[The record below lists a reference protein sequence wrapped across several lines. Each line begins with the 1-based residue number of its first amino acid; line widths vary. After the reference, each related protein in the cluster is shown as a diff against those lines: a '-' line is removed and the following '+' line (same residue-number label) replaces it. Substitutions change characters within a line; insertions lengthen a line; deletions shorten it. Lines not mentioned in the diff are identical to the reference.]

1 MIVVKDLRVNA
12 LGEPLFEKV
21 NLVIRPG
28 ERIALVGS
36 QEGDVSTLLRVLAGE
51 EDADRGTVASEGE
64 RTAYVPP
71 EMFLEGGQ
79 SLGRLHH
86 TRPTFLYFDA
96 TSTDAS
102 DSVIQD
108 AVCFI
113 EGFRGGILLAAAD
126 DRLIYAAKVSRVFE
140 MHATTASITS
150 YTGNYA
156 DFCIEREKSLARLT
170 EAYEKQQKEKRRLEE
185 YLEQKRKEAAKKNSS
200 PEKGAVVRAK
210 AKYLQREI
218 LDKEIPK
225 PTLSNPSDT
234 EQD

>member
-1 MIVVKDLRVNA
+1 MVKDLRVNV

-51 EDADRGTVASEGE
+51 DEADRGTVTSDGE
-64 RTAYVPP
+64 RIAYVSP

-86 TRPTFLYFDA
+86 ARPTFVFFDA
-96 TSTDAS
+96 TSTDAVG
-102 DSVIQD
+102 SVVQD
-108 AVCFI
+108 AEHFI
-113 EGFRGGILLAAAD
+113 KGFRGGILITATD
-126 DRLIYAAKVSRVFE
+126 DRLITVAKVTRVFE
-140 MHATTASITS
+140 MHATTKAITS
-150 YTGNYA
+150 YTGSYA
-156 DFCIEREKSLARLT
+156 EFLVEREKSLARLN

-185 YLEQKRKEAAKKNSS
+185 YLEQKRKEAGKDKSS
-200 PEKGAVVRAK
+200 PEKGAVIRAK

-218 LDKEIPK
+218 LDKELPK
-225 PTLSNPSDT
+225 PTES
-234 EQD
+234 E